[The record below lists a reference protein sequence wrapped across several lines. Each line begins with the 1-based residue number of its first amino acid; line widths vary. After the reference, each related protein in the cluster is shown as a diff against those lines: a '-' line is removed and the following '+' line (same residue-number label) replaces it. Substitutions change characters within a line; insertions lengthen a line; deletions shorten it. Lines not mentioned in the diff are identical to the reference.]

1 MKNKELNRPGS
12 GYAEAPTGS
21 LHASQAADRLM
32 VLLERIRE
40 DQRVILEQQQKILS
54 ELADVKIQQKK
65 MQQEMEG
72 DLDPMDMLV
81 SRNGLIQ

>member
-12 GYAEAPTGS
+12 AFAEAPAGS
-21 LHASQAADRLM
+21 LPATQMADRFL